1 MKVRGELMENIDVRD
16 LREKRIES
24 TILKIYDSIE
34 GENPVE
40 LEDSF
45 FNTYNRFS
53 DKERISFESSYV
65 KSFKDNPVVTEYSY
79 IINQIDS
86 SLNSKKSLSDE
97 ELSNAKKA
105 LVMIEVK
112 AGIEVGF
119 LDSLREIAME
129 IKEDQDKVEK
139 GKKKGR

>member
-1 MKVRGELMENIDVRD
+1 MKVRGELMKNIDAMD

-129 IKEDQDKVEK
+129 IKEDK

>member
-1 MKVRGELMENIDVRD
+1 MKVRGELMKNIDARD

-129 IKEDQDKVEK
+129 IKEDK